1 MKKIMNSVR
10 TSFLIL
16 LPLLAVFAPQ
26 LAFSNPKFSIV
37 RVDSKTLKISG
48 PILEPMFRQL
58 NDVLTP
64 ETSIIQIDSEGGDT
78 AEALNIAELMMA
90 RKMGLVVDGV
100 CLSSCANYLFV
111 AAETRK
117 VLSGS
122 VVGWHGGYSNAKTV
136 LKEDLVDVMRRHA
149 LLKREQLIYL
159 KKGVSIELIIYSA
172 YLTNAKF
179 SVDSVGQTIRQRE
192 FDLWVPTKNTLESLG
207 VKNLTMES
215 DFLNAA
221 AVESALAK
229 HGADNVKVFAGLVHS
244 YLPVMY
250 RDK

>member
-1 MKKIMNSVR
+1 MKKIINSVR
-10 TSFLIL
+10 TCLWIL
-16 LPLLAVFAPQ
+16 LPLLAVLAPQ
-26 LAFSNPKFSIV
+26 LAFSNPKFLIV

-48 PILEPMFRQL
+48 PILEPMFRHI

-122 VVGWHGGYSNAKTV
+122 VVG
-136 LKEDLVDVMRRHA
+136 
-149 LLKREQLIYL
+149 
-159 KKGVSIELIIYSA
+159 
-172 YLTNAKF
+172 
-179 SVDSVGQTIRQRE
+179 
-192 FDLWVPTKNTLESLG
+192 
-207 VKNLTMES
+207 
-215 DFLNAA
+215 
-221 AVESALAK
+221 
-229 HGADNVKVFAGLVHS
+229 
-244 YLPVMY
+244 
-250 RDK
+250 